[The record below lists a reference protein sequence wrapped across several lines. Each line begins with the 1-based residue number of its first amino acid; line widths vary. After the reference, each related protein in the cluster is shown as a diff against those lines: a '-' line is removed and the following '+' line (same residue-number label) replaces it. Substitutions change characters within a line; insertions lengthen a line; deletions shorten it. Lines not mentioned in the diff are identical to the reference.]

1 MYCVNCYKFPCLKLV
16 YKRKLID
23 SISPLLTEIKKMSA
37 STFTS
42 AAAASAAIPSSQR
55 EFTCVD
61 LSDFD
66 NRRDEIIKTLM
77 GAATTQGFFYGK

>member
-1 MYCVNCYKFPCLKLV
+1 MIQL
-16 YKRKLID
+16 
-23 SISPLLTEIKKMSA
+23 SIFFFKSKIKKMST
-37 STFTS
+37 STVTS

-61 LSDFD
+61 LSDYD

-77 GAATTQGFFYGK
+77 SAATTQGFFYGK

>member
-1 MYCVNCYKFPCLKLV
+1 
-16 YKRKLID
+16 
-23 SISPLLTEIKKMSA
+23 MSTT
-37 STFTS
+37 STVTS
-42 AAAASAAIPSSQR
+42 AAAASVAIPSSQR